1 MKTSEFDY
9 ELPTCLIAQKPLEP
23 RDASRLMIVDRNL
36 GSVEHRRFYEL
47 PDFLRKG
54 DVVVFN
60 NSRVFPARLY
70 GNTSSGV
77 KIELLLLRKLGP
89 SSWKTLVR
97 PGRNMK
103 KTNLFTITSNGRDI
117 NCEVTEVLDDG
128 SRIIRFLEEENLDN
142 IGVMPLP
149 PYIHEKLENE
159 ERYQTVYSKVLGS
172 VAAPTAGLH
181 FTDSLLERLREN
193 GVITIFVTLHVGW
206 DSFRPV
212 RVEEI
217 FDHQMHSEQWELGQ
231 DAATIV
237 NVAKQQGRR
246 VVCVGTTAVR
256 LLEQAALSCSNED
269 DVVAAGSGWA
279 DLFIYPGYRF
289 QVLDTL
295 LTNFHLPR
303 STLLMLTSAFTGQD
317 LLFRAYSAAVDEG
330 YRFYSFGDAML
341 IV

>member
-317 LLFRAYSAAVDEG
+317 LLSKAYTAAVDEG